1 MAKQEFL
8 LTGTGGQGLILA
20 AIMLAEA
27 GINAGQ
33 NVAQSQS
40 YGPEARGGASRAEV
54 IIGDET
60 IHYPKVERPDFV
72 LTLSQEA
79 YKKYGLPLS
88 EEAILI
94 VDHSQVT
101 EVKPRSK
108 NLYSLPITK
117 ATRTQ
122 FGTEQSANVVAL
134 GVVASLS
141 GQIPWEKVLQA
152 VEQRAPKGTAERNIK
167 ALELGWQMGLEAGRQ
182 RDRTLE
188 TPLKTTHCQNEGDEQ
203 WRN

>member
-54 IIGDET
+54 IIGNEA
-60 IHYPKVERPDFV
+60 IYFPKVEKPDFV

-79 YKKYGLPLS
+79 YKKYGLHLN
-88 EEAILI
+88 EEALLI
-94 VDHSQVT
+94 VDDSYVT
-101 EVKPRSK
+101 DVKPRSK
-108 NLYSLPITK
+108 NFYSLPITR
-117 ATRTQ
+117 AARAH
-122 FGTEQSANVVAL
+122 FGTEQSANVLAL
-134 GVVASLS
+134 GVVAALS
-141 GQIPWEKVLQA
+141 GQIAMENVLQA
-152 VEQRAPKGTAERNIK
+152 VRQRAPKGTADQNSK
-167 ALELGWQMGLEAGRQ
+167 ALEIGWQMGVKAG
-182 RDRTLE
+182 
-188 TPLKTTHCQNEGDEQ
+188 TPGENQCWQNEGDE
-203 WRN
+203 

>member
-60 IHYPKVERPDFV
+60 IPYPKVEKPDFV

-79 YKKYGLPLS
+79 YKKYGLHLD

-94 VDHSQVT
+94 VDNSQVT
-101 EVKPRSK
+101 EVKPRSR
-108 NLYSLPITK
+108 NFYSFPITRT
-117 ATRTQ
+117 ARTQ
-122 FGTEQSANVVAL
+122 FGSEQSANVVAL

-141 GQIPWEKVLQA
+141 GKIPWENVLQA

-167 ALELGWQMGLEAGRQ
+167 ALELGWQMGMDAGAKQETGQ
-182 RDRTLE
+182 R
-188 TPLKTTHCQNEGDEQ
+188 QNEGEEQ

>member
-54 IIGDET
+54 IISNVA
-60 IHYPKVERPDFV
+60 IPYPKVEKPDFV

-79 YKKYGLPLS
+79 YKKYGLPLN

-94 VDHSQVT
+94 VDNSQVT

-108 NLYSLPITK
+108 NFYSLPITK
-117 ATRTQ
+117 TARTQ
-122 FGTEQSANVVAL
+122 FGSEQSANVVAL
-134 GVVASLS
+134 GVVAALS
-141 GQIPWEKVLQA
+141 GGIPWENVLQA
-152 VEQRAPKGTAERNIK
+152 VEQRAPKGTEERNIR
-167 ALELGWQMGLEAGRQ
+167 ALELGWQMGLEAGTQ
-182 RDRTLE
+182 QE
-188 TPLKTTHCQNEGDEQ
+188 AKHCQNEGDEQ

>member
-27 GINAGQ
+27 GINADQ

-54 IIGDET
+54 IIGNEA

-79 YKKYGLPLS
+79 YKKYGLHLN

-94 VDHSQVT
+94 VDNSQVT
-101 EVKPRSK
+101 EVKPRSR
-108 NLYSLPITK
+108 NFYSLPITK
-117 ATRTQ
+117 TARAQ
-122 FGTEQSANVVAL
+122 FGSEQSANVVAL
-134 GVVASLS
+134 GVVASIS
-141 GQIPWEKVLQA
+141 GKIPLEQVLQA
-152 VEQRAPKGTAERNIK
+152 VLHRAPKGTEKQNIK
-167 ALELGWQMGLEAGRQ
+167 ALELGWQMGVEAGVKQ
-182 RDRTLE
+182 E
-188 TPLKTTHCQNEGDEQ
+188 TRLCQNEGDEQ

>member
-1 MAKQEFL
+1 MAMQKFL

-27 GINAGQ
+27 GIYAGQ

-54 IIGDET
+54 IIGDED
-60 IHYPKVERPDFV
+60 IYYPKVERPDFV

-79 YKKYGLPLS
+79 YKKYGLHLD

-94 VDHSQVT
+94 VDDTQVT

-108 NLYSLPITK
+108 NFYSLPITK
-117 ATRTQ
+117 AVRAH
-122 FGTEQSANVVAL
+122 FGSEQSANVLAL
-134 GVVASLS
+134 GVVASISGYLS
-141 GQIPWEKVLQA
+141 MDNVLQS
-152 VEQRAPKGTAERNIK
+152 VKHRAPKGTTEQNIK
-167 ALELGWQMGLEAGRQ
+167 ALEIGWKMGLKARENQ
-182 RDRTLE
+182 NN
-188 TPLKTTHCQNEGDEQ
+188 KHSQNEGDES
-203 WRN
+203 